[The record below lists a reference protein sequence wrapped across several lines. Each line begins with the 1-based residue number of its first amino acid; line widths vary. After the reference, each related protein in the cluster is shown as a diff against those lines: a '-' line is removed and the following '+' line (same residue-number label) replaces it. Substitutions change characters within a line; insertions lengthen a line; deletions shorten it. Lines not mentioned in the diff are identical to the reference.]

1 MFKKNC
7 FKFIYFLK
15 YRLTKRSPIRNPR
28 TPGRRTPLST
38 LANRGNCTENY
49 SSPKLASNKKE
60 VPVDVCIPTT
70 SKPQTTTYVNS
81 LVQCQLTA
89 KQLNQQ
95 EVEEIWKNTTLRQI
109 SNILDLSNLNEFCDS
124 TKIKGEI
131 FIKCFFSSLNFFT
144 LLFCFFLSRK
154 MGSLEC
160 NSHWS

>member
-1 MFKKNC
+1 M
-7 FKFIYFLK
+7 
-15 YRLTKRSPIRNPR
+15 
-28 TPGRRTPLST
+28 ST

-109 SNILDLSNLNEFCDS
+109 SNTLDLSNLNGFCDS
-124 TKIKGEI
+124 TKIKG
-131 FIKCFFSSLNFFT
+131 KMTVFFSSLNFFT
-144 LLFCFFLSRK
+144 LWFCFF
-154 MGSLEC
+154 
-160 NSHWS
+160 